1 MDLNK
6 FFYDLDELLS
16 KGKSREAVEF
26 IQGAIDKAAEKDDK
40 RALIAMYNEAGG
52 LLRDF
57 SKHEQAE
64 EYYNEAFLL
73 IRELDARGS
82 ESYGTT
88 LINYGTCLADQG
100 KFKEAESVFSE
111 AVAVLSGLEKEDDYR
126 MAAIYNNM
134 SWIAQEQGNMQ
145 DAGDYLNKALLLL
158 KRVTGTE
165 GEQAASY
172 TNLANLYWAQEA
184 FEEAKVMLIK
194 AIDIY
199 KDRESLKSEGRYAA
213 AISSLANIYF
223 SEGEYE
229 KCAVLCREA
238 MKEIEKEFGQNDAW
252 HIISD
257 NLAEADRKL
266 DDSDSDMTSD
276 SAGK

>member
-73 IRELDARGS
+73 IRELDARGR

-257 NLAEADRKL
+257 NLAEAERKL

>member
-6 FFYDLDELLS
+6 FFCDLDELLS

-213 AISSLANIYF
+213 AISFSGQHIFQRGRIREVRSIMPRSDERNRERIRSKRRLAYNI
-223 SEGEYE
+223 
-229 KCAVLCREA
+229 R
-238 MKEIEKEFGQNDAW
+238 
-252 HIISD
+252 
-257 NLAEADRKL
+257 
-266 DDSDSDMTSD
+266 
-276 SAGK
+276 

>member
-1 MDLNK
+1 
-6 FFYDLDELLS
+6 
-16 KGKSREAVEF
+16 
-26 IQGAIDKAAEKDDK
+26 
-40 RALIAMYNEAGG
+40 
-52 LLRDF
+52 
-57 SKHEQAE
+57 
-64 EYYNEAFLL
+64 
-73 IRELDARGS
+73 
-82 ESYGTT
+82 
-88 LINYGTCLADQG
+88 
-100 KFKEAESVFSE
+100 
-111 AVAVLSGLEKEDDYR
+111 
-126 MAAIYNNM
+126 
-134 SWIAQEQGNMQ
+134 
-145 DAGDYLNKALLLL
+145 
-158 KRVTGTE
+158 
-165 GEQAASY
+165 
-172 TNLANLYWAQEA
+172 
-184 FEEAKVMLIK
+184 MLIK

-257 NLAEADRKL
+257 NLAEAERKL